1 MTIDIRMYAGFA
13 GQGGRVSAVRH
24 ELEGLL
30 QTVVGLRRFL
40 LLETSEGLAIVTEA
54 EGRAACQECARR
66 AEQWMQSRLPDLMG
80 YAPLT
85 TTGEVIAEA
94 SGVSSD
100 SGQAR

>member
-40 LLETSEGLAIVTEA
+40 LLETSEGLAIVTEPEA
-54 EGRAACQECARR
+54 PQGCKEWARGT
-66 AEQWMQSRLPDLMG
+66 EH
-80 YAPLT
+80 
-85 TTGEVIAEA
+85 
-94 SGVSSD
+94 
-100 SGQAR
+100 